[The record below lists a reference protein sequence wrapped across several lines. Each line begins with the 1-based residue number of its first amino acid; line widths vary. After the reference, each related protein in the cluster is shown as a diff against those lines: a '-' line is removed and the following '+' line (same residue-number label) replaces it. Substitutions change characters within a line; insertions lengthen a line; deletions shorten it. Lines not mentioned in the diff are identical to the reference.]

1 MSVIDQLLVLPQRVL
16 PQRGLSLLVRW
27 LTRQEVPLLT
37 PAAIRAFSNIYGVAL
52 EEAERS
58 DPADYLSFND
68 FFTRALRVGARPLDA
83 AAVLSPADGKISQ
96 LGRITAGELLQAK
109 GRHFSL
115 EALLAGDEVLAR
127 TLEGGH
133 YAVVY
138 LSPRDYHRVHAALD
152 CSTRQVCFV
161 PGQRYSVNDRTARVV
176 DGLYARN
183 ERVVLSGESAYGP
196 CALVMVG
203 AMMVSSMS
211 LAGFDLAALERGARA
226 PRLQTLA
233 VPLRHQ
239 QGDEVGRFNMGS
251 TVVLLLPP
259 SAPAWDPALSPG
271 SPVRMGQRLSVS

>member
-1 MSVIDQLLVLPQRVL
+1 MNLVDQLLVMPQHLL

-27 LTRQEVPLLT
+27 LTRQTVPGLT
-37 PAAIRAFSNIYGVAL
+37 PAAIRAFCRLYDVNLG
-52 EEAERS
+52 EAERS
-58 DPADYLSFND
+58 DPASYACFND
-68 FFTRALRVGARPLDA
+68 FFTRALRAGARPLEA
-83 AAVLSPADGKISQ
+83 GAVLSPADGKISQ

-115 EALLAGDEVLAR
+115 EALLAGDELLAR
-127 TLEGGH
+127 RLEGGH

-152 CSTRQVCFV
+152 CTTSQVCFV
-161 PGQRYSVNDRTARVV
+161 PGQRYSVNDRTARTV

-183 ERVVLSGESAYGP
+183 ERVILSGDSAFGA

-211 LAGFDLAALERGARA
+211 LVNFDLAALEAGARS
-226 PRLQTLA
+226 PQLRTLPT
-233 VPLRHQ
+233 PLNHT
-239 QGDEVGRFNMGS
+239 QGGEVGRFNMGS

-259 SAPAWDPALSPG
+259 GAPGWDPALQAG
-271 SPVRMGQRLSVS
+271 APVRMGQRLSQR